1 MVCSINKDFVNSYSS
16 NVCTGSI
23 LCLEKGISASKIEAG
38 GSRLFQ
44 LHYIVIQGR
53 MNQLPAFLIR
63 DVDSQQDFE
72 VSDALTVYTQ

>member
-1 MVCSINKDFVNSYSS
+1 MVYYINKDFVNSYSS
-16 NVCTGSI
+16 NVCSGSI
-23 LCLEKGISASKIEAG
+23 ICLEKGTAASKIEAN